1 MQLDNPYTGETI
13 EEVKFLPPEE
23 QKAVLLR
30 SRQAYRG
37 FKLSHVEERVQVVK
51 RLRDYFVANR
61 EAVATDITRMMGKP
75 IVQSREEIDTAVE
88 RMQAFSDMAEEA
100 LRPEVVFRQ
109 GPVTKSV
116 IREAVSTP
124 FLF

>member
-1 MQLDNPYTGETI
+1 MQLDNPYTGEII
-13 EEVKFLPPEE
+13 EDVKFLPPEE

-37 FKLSHVEERVQVVK
+37 FKLSRVDERVAVVK
-51 RLRDYFVANR
+51 RMRDYFVANR

-88 RMQAFSDMAEEA
+88 RMQAFADMAEEA
-100 LRPEVVFRQ
+100 LRPEVVSRQ

-116 IREAVSTP
+116 IREAVS
-124 FLF
+124 LGL